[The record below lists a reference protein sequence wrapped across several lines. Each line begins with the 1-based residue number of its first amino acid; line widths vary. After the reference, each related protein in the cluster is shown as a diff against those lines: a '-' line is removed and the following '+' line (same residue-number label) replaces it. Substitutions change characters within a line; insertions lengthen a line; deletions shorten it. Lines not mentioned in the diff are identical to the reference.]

1 MKTSDNLKKVA
12 LILFITIG
20 LTHIVSG
27 LMMSNNYLPDI
38 TFIINRSLDIPFAMT
53 GLIYA
58 FTVIYGGTGENKK
71 GLAKIVF
78 IAISILIFLLL
89 LYVNFLIPDKI

>member
-12 LILFITIG
+12 LILFIVIG

-27 LMMSNNYLPDI
+27 LMMSNQYLPDI
-38 TFIINRSLDIPFAMT
+38 TFVINRSLDIPFAMT

-58 FTVIYGGTGENKK
+58 FTVIHGGMAEEKK
-71 GLAKIVF
+71 GLAKIAF
-78 IAISILIFLLL
+78 IAVSILIFLFL
-89 LYVNFLIPDKI
+89 LYVNFLIPDKV